1 MSSEKQI
8 AANRRNARKS
18 RGPKT
23 PAGKTVSSR
32 NALRHGLASISR
44 HNPAVAPR
52 IEGIARAIC
61 ADTSNPSLFEQAL
74 IIGETTCVLGCVCAE
89 RIARMERLLDGT
101 ASPPPTLTVPENDRA
116 KRDTNPEPSSTRP
129 RVEVE
134 PMHLAMPLDRGTAG
148 VAGIDPLE
156 RYERRALSRRNRA
169 VQRFLEVIAR
179 SAGQRDACREN
190 WPARVPAAW
199 LQSMIDLS

>member
-32 NALRHGLASISR
+32 NALQHGLASISR

-101 ASPPPTLTVPENDRA
+101 ASPPPYAYSSRERQSQAGHQSGTKLDPTARRSRA
-116 KRDTNPEPSSTRP
+116 HAPGHAPAPRHGRGCRD
-129 RVEVE
+129 
-134 PMHLAMPLDRGTAG
+134 
-148 VAGIDPLE
+148 
-156 RYERRALSRRNRA
+156 
-169 VQRFLEVIAR
+169 
-179 SAGQRDACREN
+179 
-190 WPARVPAAW
+190 
-199 LQSMIDLS
+199 

>member
-23 PAGKTVSSR
+23 PAGKAVASR

-89 RIARMERLLDGT
+89 RIARAERLLAAT
-101 ASPPPTLTVPENDRA
+101 PSLPPMPKAPEKDRA
-116 KRDTNPEPSSTRP
+116 KRDTKRELT
-129 RVEVE
+129 
-134 PMHLAMPLDRGTAG
+134 TA
-148 VAGIDPLE
+148 L
-156 RYERRALSRRNRA
+156 
-169 VQRFLEVIAR
+169 R
-179 SAGQRDACREN
+179 SAPGNAPAPGLARDCR
-190 WPARVPAAW
+190 
-199 LQSMIDLS
+199 D

>member
-8 AANRRNARKS
+8 AANQRNGRKS
-18 RGPKT
+18 KGPRT
-23 PAGKTVSSR
+23 APGKARASR

-52 IEGIARAIC
+52 IESIARAIC

-89 RIARMERLLDGT
+89 RIARAERLLAAT
-101 ASPPPTLTVPENDRA
+101 PSPPPMPTAPENDRA
-116 KRDTNPEPSSTRP
+116 KRDTELTTALRSER
-129 RVEVE
+129 EA
-134 PMHLAMPLDRGTAG
+134 MHLGMPLHLGSPG
-148 VAGIDPLE
+148 IAGIDPLE

-179 SAGQRDACREN
+179 SACQRDARTEN
-190 WPARVPAAW
+190 WTARLPTAW
-199 LQSMIDLS
+199 PQSMIDLS

>member
-8 AANRRNARKS
+8 AANQRNGRKS
-18 RGPKT
+18 KGPRT
-23 PAGKTVSSR
+23 APGKARASR

-44 HNPAVAPR
+44 HNPAVALR

-89 RIARMERLLDGT
+89 RIAR
-101 ASPPPTLTVPENDRA
+101 A
-116 KRDTNPEPSSTRP
+116 
-129 RVEVE
+129 
-134 PMHLAMPLDRGTAG
+134 GTAG
-148 VAGIDPLE
+148 VAGIDPLQ

-179 SAGQRDACREN
+179 SACQRDARTEN
-190 WPARVPAAW
+190 WTARLPTAW
-199 LQSMIDLS
+199 PQSMIDLS